1 MLLMGLAAHGV
12 FAARMG
18 QIDPFT
24 GALPLLSTQS
34 LADRLRRTK
43 AASKHLPADEAA
55 EHVVEDPDAVA
66 MISEEHS
73 HQSPDKQPQ
82 QPKEDAKD
90 DEDKK
95 EKPARLDVK
104 A

>member
-1 MLLMGLAAHGV
+1 MGLAAHGA

-24 GALPLLSTQS
+24 GTLPLLSTQS

-73 HQSPDKQPQ
+73 HQSPDKQQ

-90 DEDKK
+90 AEDKN